1 MSVQQ
6 HEIDRRTER
15 RDETERH
22 DPMTIQ
28 QRNTEIADA
37 PIADSRTLSSI
48 VSELQQKGAERIRL
62 VVEDEAGRQRT
73 ESGHLLLEV
82 TALYD
87 HWGLEEGLRR
97 RLEAVDQPI
106 MWGGDE
112 WELEAHVG
120 ERTDPDESITL
131 YDRFR

>member
-1 MSVQQ
+1 
-6 HEIDRRTER
+6 
-15 RDETERH
+15 
-22 DPMTIQ
+22 MTIR
-28 QRNTEIADA
+28 QRDTDIVDA
-37 PIADSRTLSSI
+37 PTTRRRTLSSI

-62 VVEDEAGRQRT
+62 VVEDETGQRRT
-73 ESGHLLLEV
+73 DGDHLLLEV

-106 MWGGDE
+106 RWGDDE
-112 WELEAHVG
+112 WEMEAVVG
-120 ERTDPDESITL
+120 ERTDPDEVITL